1 MQLQSQSS
9 NSLAYQIHL
18 EAKARKARILAAS
31 QDINRLEK
39 PTPQPIVVV
48 NIKTPE
54 EKLEQ
59 RIRDILMIATL
70 PPSDDT
76 EQAFWR
82 SAKPYMEGC
91 VVPPVPKRIIAEC
104 LLKHRIKY
112 IHVASERRW
121 PELVT
126 CRQEICYRLREETLF
141 SLPQIG
147 KLLGGRD
154 HTTVLFAVRR
164 HKEIMFGGPKP
175 NKNKKNKQAK
185 LEENNETA

>member
-1 MQLQSQSS
+1 MQLQSQSP

-39 PTPQPIVVV
+39 PTPQAMVVV

-70 PPSDDT
+70 PVSDDT

-175 NKNKKNKQAK
+175 NKNRKHR
-185 LEENNETA
+185 LLSSEEKV

>member
-1 MQLQSQSS
+1 MQLQSQSP

-70 PPSDDT
+70 PVSDDT

-82 SAKPYMEGC
+82 SAKPYIEGC

-112 IHVASERRW
+112 LHVASERRW

-175 NKNKKNKQAK
+175 NRNKKNRQSKSDA
-185 LEENNETA
+185 NESA

>member
-1 MQLQSQSS
+1 MQLQSQSQ

-39 PTPQPIVVV
+39 PTPQAIVVV

-59 RIRDILMIATL
+59 RIRDILMVATR
-70 PPSDDT
+70 PPSDDE

-82 SAKPYMEGC
+82 SAKPWMKGC
-91 VVPPVPKRIIAEC
+91 NVPPIPKRIIAEC
-104 LLKHRIKY
+104 LIKHQIKY
-112 IHVASERRW
+112 IHVASECRNF
-121 PELVT
+121 ELVT
-126 CRQEICYRLREETLF
+126 CRQEICYRLREETSY

-147 KLLGGRD
+147 RLLGGRD
-154 HTTVLFAVRR
+154 HTTVLFAIRR

-175 NKNKKNKQAK
+175 NKNKKNRLLTSSEKV
-185 LEENNETA
+185 

>member
-1 MQLQSQSS
+1 MQLQLQSQ

-59 RIRDILMIATL
+59 RIRDILMVATR
-70 PPSDDT
+70 PPSDDE

-82 SAKPYMEGC
+82 SAKPWMKGC
-91 VVPPVPKRIIAEC
+91 VVPPIPKRIIAEC
-104 LLKHRIKY
+104 LIKHQIKY
-112 IHVASERRW
+112 IHVASECRNY
-121 PELVT
+121 ELVT
-126 CRQEICYRLREETLF
+126 CRQEICYRLKEETSY

-147 KLLGGRD
+147 RLLGGRD
-154 HTTVLFAVRR
+154 HTTVLFAIRR

-175 NKNKKNKQAK
+175 NKNKKHR
-185 LEENNETA
+185 LLSSEEKV